1 MKPPAESIEKAKQT
15 KSTEELLTLVKEN
28 GTELSAEEAKAYF
41 ARLHKTG
48 KISDDELDN
57 VSGGGCGKPSDPPK
71 FKTGDH
77 VLKEGLYVCNLK
89 HPFWCRSD
97 FWIVDSV
104 RYSEVHGYQYTVH
117 CPICNASIQPFESSL
132 VKK

>member
-1 MKPPAESIEKAKQT
+1 MNKDLIIKAKQA
-15 KSTEELLTLVKEN
+15 KSPEEILALAKEN
-28 GTELSAEEAKAYF
+28 GMKLTEESAKAYF
-41 ARLHKTG
+41 AKLHKNG
-48 KISDDELDN
+48 EVSDDELDS
-57 VSGGGCGKPSDPPK
+57 VSGGCGEPSDPPK

-89 HPFWCRSD
+89 HPFCCSSD
-97 FWIVDSV
+97 HWIVDSV

-117 CPICNASIQPFESSL
+117 CPICNASVKPFESSL